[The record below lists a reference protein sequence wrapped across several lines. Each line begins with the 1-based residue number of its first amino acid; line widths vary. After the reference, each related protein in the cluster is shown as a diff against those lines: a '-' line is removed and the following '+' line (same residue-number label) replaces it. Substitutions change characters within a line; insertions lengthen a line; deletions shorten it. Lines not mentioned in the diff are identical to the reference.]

1 MNIEFF
7 ELTIISANLVFP
19 KPRLM
24 QTQKI
29 NVRAKRQLSFLLKNF
44 LRETLNL
51 TYTDMNETIISR
63 KFPLV
68 NIFLKKKYNFF
79 DFLSIFLQVLLSKLA
94 IQLPAGMFC
103 ENNFLIYIL
112 MKEKF
117 SKNKRWIRFRMGK
130 NVFLLTLGCVHR
142 IFNRKIFVLFS
153 YFYENFTQM
162 TVFCKNN
169 RIFMNLFAFLVIIK
183 FPYILIYIRE

>member
-1 MNIEFF
+1 
-7 ELTIISANLVFP
+7 
-19 KPRLM
+19 
-24 QTQKI
+24 
-29 NVRAKRQLSFLLKNF
+29 
-44 LRETLNL
+44 
-51 TYTDMNETIISR
+51 MNETIISR

-94 IQLPAGMFC
+94 IQVPAGMFC

-130 NVFLLTLGCVHR
+130 NVF
-142 IFNRKIFVLFS
+142 
-153 YFYENFTQM
+153 
-162 TVFCKNN
+162 
-169 RIFMNLFAFLVIIK
+169 FAYPRLRPPHI
-183 FPYILIYIRE
+183 